1 MECLAACA
9 AYKLPPL
16 FLNKEDAV
24 ALKTFV
30 SLCGSVGGLST
41 IIYTSIICPLYQKN
55 CKWKF
60 HKCSRSLSF
69 AVCSVSSAKVLSY
82 SGIIANI
89 LCASSRNCIQLWR
102 DDARAL
108 TLIVLIS
115 CIYISI
121 KWIVYFIYFTFTLIY
136 RIMEINRDIIL
147 ALFIFFL
154 SSNIS
159 LSH

>member
-1 MECLAACA
+1 MPGGMCGIQITSFIF
-9 AYKLPPL
+9 KHR
-16 FLNKEDAV
+16 DAV

-41 IIYTSIICPLYQKN
+41 ITCTSIICPLHQKN

-89 LCASSRNCIQLWR
+89 LCARSRNCIQLRR
-102 DDARAL
+102 DDVYAL

-115 CIYISI
+115 YIYISI
-121 KWIVYFIYFTFTLIY
+121 KWIVYFVYFLFALIY
-136 RIMEINRDIIL
+136 RITEFNRDIIL
-147 ALFIFFL
+147 ASFIYFL
-154 SSNIS
+154 IFIS
-159 LSH
+159 LSY